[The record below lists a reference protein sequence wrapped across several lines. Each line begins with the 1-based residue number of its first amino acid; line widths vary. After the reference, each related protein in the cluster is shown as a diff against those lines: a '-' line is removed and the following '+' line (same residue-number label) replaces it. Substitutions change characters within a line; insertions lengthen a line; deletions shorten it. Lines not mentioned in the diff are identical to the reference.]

1 MTDYR
6 EIRSAVIY
14 SAIVLATFFPFQV
27 IVPQSAVKHQPPQIK
42 GGADGSGEFSQ
53 VNTLP

>member
-14 SAIVLATFFPFQV
+14 SAIVLATFFFISGNRPT
-27 IVPQSAVKHQPPQIK
+27 IRSKTSAPHK
-42 GGADGSGEFSQ
+42 
-53 VNTLP
+53 